1 MTAKISV
8 MVPVYN
14 SKNYLRECLD
24 SIFSQDYDNF
34 EVVVSDDAST
44 DGGQEILK
52 EYAMAHKNMVL
63 LLNEKNLG
71 ITDNCDQALQ
81 SCDGDYIVLFA
92 GDDVMLP
99 GKLSMQ
105 VSFMELHPDVAIS
118 YHSVEI
124 FNSDTNTALGYTS
137 STPADETNN
146 TVDIITKMG
155 IDGSMS
161 IMSRSSMVPK
171 DIYKTDVKYIS
182 DWLFQIEVSLA
193 GRVVKL
199 PGVWCKYRKY
209 GTNNGKDLSRYL
221 HEFEEVIDYVKAK
234 YSDNVELMTAC
245 NVGLARFLAGE
256 AFRNIAGG
264 HKQQARSNLKR
275 AIELDKKP
283 VYMLAYLFSFV
294 PLSGAQLDQLKYR
307 LKKILSKMGL
317 L

>member
-1 MTAKISV
+1 MAAKISV

-14 SKNYLRECLD
+14 SKEYLQECLD
-24 SIFSQDYDNF
+24 SIFSQNYENF

-52 EYAMAHKNMVL
+52 KYAAQYKNMIL
-63 LLNEKNLG
+63 LLNENNLG

-81 SCDGDYIVLFA
+81 ACDGKYIVLFA

-105 VSFMELHPDVAIS
+105 VEFMESHPDVAIS
-118 YHSVEI
+118 YHSVEV
-124 FNSDTNTALGYTS
+124 FNSDTNTVLGYTS

-193 GRVVKL
+193 GRVVML

-221 HEFEEVIDYVKAK
+221 HEFEEVIGYVKTK
-234 YSDNVELMTAC
+234 YSKNSQLVNAC

-256 AFRNIAGG
+256 AFRNIAAGQ
-264 HKQQARSNLKR
+264 KKQARTNLKR
-275 AIELDKKP
+275 AIGLDRKLIY
-283 VYMLAYLFSFV
+283 VVAYLFAFV
-294 PLSGAQLDQLKYR
+294 PLGASVLQKMKYS
-307 LKKILSKMGL
+307 LKKVLSRLGL

>member
-1 MTAKISV
+1 MTAKVSV

-14 SKNYLRECLD
+14 SRQYLRECLD
-24 SIFSQDYDNF
+24 SIFSQDYADF

-44 DGGQEILK
+44 DGSQEILK
-52 EYAMAHKNMVL
+52 EYAAKCKNMVL

-71 ITDNCDQALQ
+71 ITDNCDRALQ
-81 SCDGDYIVLFA
+81 SCSGKYIVLFA

-124 FNSDTNTALGYTS
+124 FNSDTDTVLGYTS
-137 STPADETNN
+137 STPADETNS

-171 DIYKTDVKYIS
+171 DIYKTEVKYIS
-182 DWLFQIEVSLA
+182 DWLFQIEVSLR
-193 GRVVKL
+193 GKVVML
-199 PGVWCKYRKY
+199 PGIWCKYRKY
-209 GTNNGKDLSRYL
+209 GTNNGKELSRYL
-221 HEFEEVIDYVKAK
+221 HEFEEVIDYVKTK
-234 YSDNVELMTAC
+234 YSQNFELMKAC
-245 NVGLARFLAGE
+245 DVGLARFLAGE
-256 AFRNIAGG
+256 AFRNISAGY
-264 HKQQARSNLKR
+264 KEKARINLKR

-283 VYMLAYLFSFV
+283 VYVLAYIFSFV
-294 PLSGAQLDQLKYR
+294 PLGANALSQFKYR
-307 LKKILSKMGL
+307 LKKVLSKLGL

>member
-14 SKNYLRECLD
+14 SKDYLRECLD
-24 SIFSQDYDNF
+24 SVFSQDYENF

-52 EYAMAHKNMVL
+52 EYAAKYKNMIL
-63 LLNEKNLG
+63 LLNEVNLG
-71 ITDNCDQALQ
+71 ITDNCHQALQ
-81 SCDGDYIVLFA
+81 LCDGKYVVLFA

-105 VSFMELHPDVAIS
+105 VEFMERNHDVAIS

-124 FNSDTNTALGYTS
+124 FNSDTNTVLGYTS
-137 STPADETNN
+137 STLADETNN

-171 DIYKTDVKYIS
+171 DIYKTNVKYIS

-193 GRVVKL
+193 GKVVKL
-199 PGVWCKYRKY
+199 PGVWCRYRKY

-221 HEFEEVIDYVKAK
+221 HEFEEVIEYVKKK
-234 YSDNVELMTAC
+234 YSKNSQLMNAC

-256 AFRNIAGG
+256 AFRNIAVG
-264 HKQQARSNLKR
+264 KKKQARANLKR
-275 AIELDKKP
+275 AVRLDTRP
-283 VYMLAYLFSFV
+283 IYIMAYLFSFI
-294 PLSGAQLDQLKYR
+294 PLGASALQKVKYS
-307 LKKILSKMGL
+307 LKKVLSQLGL

>member
-1 MTAKISV
+1 MTAKVSV

-14 SKNYLRECLD
+14 SRQYLRECLD
-24 SIFSQDYDNF
+24 SIFSQDYADF

-44 DGGQEILK
+44 DGSQEILK
-52 EYAMAHKNMVL
+52 EYAVKCENMVL

-71 ITDNCDQALQ
+71 ITDNCDRALQ
-81 SCDGDYIVLFA
+81 LCSGKYIVLFA

-105 VSFMELHPDVAIS
+105 VSYMELHPDVAIS

-124 FNSDTNTALGYTS
+124 FNSDTDTVLGYTS
-137 STPADETNN
+137 STPADETNS

-171 DIYKTDVKYIS
+171 DIYKTKVKYIS
-182 DWLFQIEVSLA
+182 DWLFQIEVSLR
-193 GRVVKL
+193 GKVVML
-199 PGVWCKYRKY
+199 PGIWCKYRKY
-209 GTNNGKDLSRYL
+209 GTNNGKELSRYL
-221 HEFEEVIDYVKAK
+221 HEFEEVIDYVKTK
-234 YSDNVELMTAC
+234 YSQNFELMKAC
-245 NVGLARFLAGE
+245 DVGLARFLAGE
-256 AFRNIAGG
+256 AFRNIAAGY
-264 HKQQARSNLKR
+264 KEKARINLKR

-283 VYMLAYLFSFV
+283 IYVLAYIFSFV
-294 PLSGAQLDQLKYR
+294 PLGASALSRFKYR
-307 LKKILSKMGL
+307 LKKVLSKLGL

>member
-124 FNSDTNTALGYTS
+124 FNSDTNTVLGYTS

-182 DWLFQIEVSLA
+182 DWLFQIEVSLD
-193 GRVVKL
+193 RKSVV
-199 PGVWCKYRKY
+199 
-209 GTNNGKDLSRYL
+209 
-221 HEFEEVIDYVKAK
+221 
-234 YSDNVELMTAC
+234 
-245 NVGLARFLAGE
+245 
-256 AFRNIAGG
+256 
-264 HKQQARSNLKR
+264 
-275 AIELDKKP
+275 
-283 VYMLAYLFSFV
+283 
-294 PLSGAQLDQLKYR
+294 
-307 LKKILSKMGL
+307 
-317 L
+317 

>member
-14 SKNYLRECLD
+14 SQKYLRECLD

-34 EVVVSDDAST
+34 EVIVSDDAST

-52 EYAMAHKNMVL
+52 EYAAKYKNMVL

-81 SCDGDYIVLFA
+81 ACDGKYIVLFA
-92 GDDVMLP
+92 GDDIMLP

-105 VSFMELHPDVAIS
+105 VSFMELHPDVSIS

-124 FNSDTNTALGYTS
+124 YNSDTNTVLGYTS

-171 DIYKTDVKYIS
+171 DIYRTNVKYIS

-193 GRVVKL
+193 GRVVML

-209 GTNNGKDLSRYL
+209 GTNNGKELSRYI
-221 HEFEEVIDYVKAK
+221 HEFEEVIGYVKTK
-234 YSDNVELMTAC
+234 YSKNTQLVEAC

-256 AFRNIAGG
+256 AFRNITAGD
-264 HKQQARSNLKR
+264 KEQARKNLRR
-275 AIELDKKP
+275 AVSLDKKL
-283 VYMLAYLFSFV
+283 VYILAYIFSFV
-294 PLSGAQLDQLKYR
+294 PLGAGSLNQIKYR
-307 LKKILSKMGL
+307 VKKVLSKLGL